1 MPLFTVDIELEFGLE
16 KCGRLWYDVWHCER
30 KQAAGGELMNNV
42 WRKRLPPLC
51 GAVGGAL
58 LAGAVWMC
66 AGLTL
71 GGGGDRLFV
80 ALTLLAI
87 AALAVALIW
96 FESRRPDWVLLA
108 LLPIGVAMLIWALC
122 LDHASLDYIDF
133 LSQWYKHF
141 KTNGG
146 IEAIAG
152 SVGDYNVP
160 YLYFM
165 AAISYSDVPDLY
177 LIKLF
182 SILGDVVLAWGCLR
196 LTRPLVRG
204 QVGSAAPLIAFG
216 AALLLPTVV
225 LNGAYWGQCDVI
237 YGALAIHA
245 AALTLDGKH
254 KAAIALMGAAFSF
267 KLQAIF
273 VLPLW
278 GVLWLAK
285 KVRFWELWVF
295 PLAYFGTIVP
305 ALLMG
310 KPLGDILGVY
320 LNQMGEY
327 PRLVLNAPS
336 VYQFIPYGTQLNEA
350 LASRLG
356 IAAAGILVL
365 ALLGLGFWLG
375 NRLDR
380 ELVMTVAVVLCV
392 GVPFF
397 LPHMHERYFFLADVF
412 TLCWACANRRRVPA
426 AVLAEGSSLASYLV
440 YLRLKYNF
448 VLTLGE
454 HTFVMPLETLAMLAA
469 LVFAMWMLIG
479 QVRERKNRGELG

>member
-1 MPLFTVDIELEFGLE
+1 
-16 KCGRLWYDVWHCER
+16 
-30 KQAAGGELMNNV
+30 MNNL

-51 GAVGGAL
+51 GGLGCAL
-58 LAGAVWMC
+58 LAGAAWVC
-66 AGLTL
+66 TGLTL

-80 ALTLLAI
+80 ALTLLTI
-87 AALAVALIW
+87 AALAEALIW

-108 LLPIGVAMLIWALC
+108 LLPVGAAILIRALC
-122 LDHASLDYIDF
+122 LDHTSLDYKDF
-133 LSQWYKHF
+133 LSQWYVYF
-141 KTNGG
+141 KSNGG
-146 IEAIAG
+146 FDAVKD

-182 SILGDVVLAWGCLR
+182 SILWDVLLAWGCLR
-196 LTRPLVRG
+196 LVRSLMRER
-204 QVGSAAPLIAFG
+204 QGSTAPLIAFG
-216 AALLLPTVV
+216 AALLLPTVA

-237 YGALAIHA
+237 YATLCVHA

-285 KVRFWELWVF
+285 KVKFWELWAF
-295 PLAYFGTIVP
+295 PLAYFGTIIP

-350 LASRLG
+350 LAAKLG
-356 IAAAGILVL
+356 IAAAGALVL

-380 ELVMTVAVVLCV
+380 ELVMTAAVVLCV

-412 TLCWACANRRRVPA
+412 TLCWACANVRRVPA

-440 YLRLKYNF
+440 YLRLKYNC
-448 VLTLGE
+448 VLTLGGC
-454 HTFVMPLETLAMLAA
+454 TFVMPLEALAMLAA
-469 LVFAMWMLIG
+469 LVFAVWVLTG
-479 QVRERKNRGELG
+479 QVRKRKNQEGLA